1 MNFKSPPECRDQIIL
16 FPEKLDRAI
25 PSDHPVRV
33 LDDILK
39 RIDWKPWEAKYSL
52 VRGQPPIHPS
62 VIAGVILYGILKRIR
77 TTRALEEAIEVRL
90 DFRWLCSRQSIDRT
104 TISKFRVTHKELI
117 KELFVQVA
125 LIARQIGQLTLD
137 TLGFNGTSWPISAS
151 VNQRSTRLAESW
163 SLCKSKE
170 KRFPIDY

>member
-77 TTRALEEAIEVRL
+77 TTRALEEAI
-90 DFRWLCSRQSIDRT
+90 
-104 TISKFRVTHKELI
+104 
-117 KELFVQVA
+117 
-125 LIARQIGQLTLD
+125 
-137 TLGFNGTSWPISAS
+137 
-151 VNQRSTRLAESW
+151 
-163 SLCKSKE
+163 
-170 KRFPIDY
+170 